1 MASGAFDPVR
11 HAPTMPIEYAPIPV
25 GPNDSELVAHDR
37 HRLSDALVRGIPIAR
52 TLRIDELPD
61 DVATVARIEVGAT
74 VEAGEVLGYVEAMG
88 VLNDVEASCAGLVGE
103 IAVEDGQPVEYG
115 QPLFVLRA
123 EDQAEPDSPAE

>member
-1 MASGAFDPVR
+1 MT
-11 HAPTMPIEYAPIPV
+11 APCVGIFRAGSRVDAAPRV
-25 GPNDSELVAHDR
+25 
-37 HRLSDALVRGIPIAR
+37 
-52 TLRIDELPD
+52 
-61 DVATVARIEVGAT
+61 EVGAS

-123 EDQAEPDSPAE
+123 EDETEPDSPAE